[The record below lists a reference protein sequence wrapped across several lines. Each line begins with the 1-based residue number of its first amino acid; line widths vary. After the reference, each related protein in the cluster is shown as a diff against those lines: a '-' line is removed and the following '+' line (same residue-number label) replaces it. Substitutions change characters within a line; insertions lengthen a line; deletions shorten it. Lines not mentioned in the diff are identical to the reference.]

1 MNSAAFSPDGSR
13 IVAASEDATAR
24 VWDVQLATMST
35 NELITEVC
43 LRRLRGLTQLSRDEM
58 RLAGYANDMPAIDVC
73 AGLIL

>member
-1 MNSAAFSPDGSR
+1 MRLAHDE
-13 IVAASEDATAR
+13 EDAVSVSGVEATAR

-35 NELITEVC
+35 NELVAEVC